1 MLCLR
6 DGYVCTMTDRVTR
19 KITIRG
25 GKAGVKVDF
34 AKMHDDNIDLT
45 EKNGQLNQ
53 EVEQLQTEN
62 SSLRSQLE
70 YYQSFTSS
78 IGAVSFYSLSSQA
91 NGNLEANH

>member
-1 MLCLR
+1 
-6 DGYVCTMTDRVTR
+6 MTNRVTR

-45 EKNGQLNQ
+45 ENNAQLNQ
-53 EVEQLQTEN
+53 EVEQLRTEN
-62 SSLRSQLE
+62 SNLRSQLE

-78 IGAVSFYSLSSQA
+78 IRTVSFYSLSSQA
-91 NGNLEANH
+91 NGNLEANYWKRTDTRP